1 MAAGNAPGQVRYELV
16 VEAGPRRGDVIP
28 VDRPLLSLGR
38 QLANDVVLPDERV
51 SRQHARLDQTADG
64 LYITDVGSSNG
75 TFVNNTPIQGP
86 TRLHPG
92 DVVEVGGSRLV
103 VRALVAEGP
112 ATLAT
117 GTPAADWAPPPP
129 SAWSAPAPQP
139 AAPAPAA
146 PAWAPPAAEPPPP
159 APAASAPAAEWAA
172 AAPSAWAAPPA
183 EAWPSAPAGWGVR
196 PEGPPPVPVRAGF
209 GRRTVAYLIDALI
222 LFIPS
227 WIVNQLTLQPA
238 VQRLEQLSAMASA
251 SEAEIGAAMGAF
263 FGAVFVYT
271 LIVWIGAALYY
282 ALGWAK
288 VGYTPGKKLMNLKVV
303 RADGR
308 PPSVGRAFLRYV
320 ILYGLPW
327 PLVMLTIWV
336 SLISILMVLG
346 GEKRGL
352 HDRLAGTYV
361 VKRREF
367 EAGQY

>member
-1 MAAGNAPGQVRYELV
+1 MAAGNAPDQVRYELV

-28 VDRPLLSLGR
+28 VDRPSLSLGR

-51 SRQHARLDQTADG
+51 SRQHARLDQTAEG

-86 TRLHPG
+86 TRLRPG

-103 VRALVAEGP
+103 VRALAAEGP
-112 ATLAT
+112 ATLAP
-117 GTPAADWAPPPP
+117 GKSAAEWVPPAPR
-129 SAWSAPAPQP
+129 AWSAPVPEP

-146 PAWAPPAAEPPPP
+146 PAWSPPAAEPSPP
-159 APAASAPAAEWAA
+159 APAPSAPAAEWAPA
-172 AAPSAWAAPPA
+172 SPAAWAAPPA
-183 EAWPSAPAGWGVR
+183 EAWPGAQAGWGVR
-196 PEGPPPVPVRAGF
+196 TEGPPPVHVRAGF
-209 GRRTVAYLIDALI
+209 GRRTAAYLIDALI
-222 LFIPS
+222 LSIPS
-227 WIVNQLTLQPA
+227 VIVSQLILQPA
-238 VQRLEQLSAMASA
+238 VQRLEQLSTMASP
-251 SEAEIGAAMGAF
+251 SEAEIGAAVGGF
-263 FGAVFVYT
+263 FGAIVVYT
-271 LIVWIGAALYY
+271 LIVWVGAALYY

-303 RADGR
+303 RADGH
-308 PPSVGRAFLRYV
+308 PPSVGRAVVRYA

-327 PLVMLTIWV
+327 PVVLLTVWI

-361 VKRREF
+361 VRRREF